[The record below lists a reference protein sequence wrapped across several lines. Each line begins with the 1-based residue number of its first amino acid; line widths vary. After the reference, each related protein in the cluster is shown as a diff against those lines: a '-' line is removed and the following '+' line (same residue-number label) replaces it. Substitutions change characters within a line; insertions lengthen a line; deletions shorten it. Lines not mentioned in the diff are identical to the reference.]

1 MSDSTHAGANQR
13 SDTRALRVG
22 GAAAIAVT
30 IALTTFGGFV
40 LNAGLYSQVATYC
53 GIAREINTFG
63 SAALFFVLFVVAV
76 RWPSLLD
83 KRIMTVGALGC
94 LATAAVVLELAV
106 RFADPAATVVGLLF
120 STAGKT
126 WAAALIACSLG
137 SLGSAKEAAV
147 AAAGGIALGGIV
159 AMLAPT
165 PNWQIAIALHVA
177 FPVLVVAL
185 LYRRS
190 SDVLDAVRR
199 GAPPFDLEV
208 ANPESFFAP
217 THALFLCAFLFS
229 VASGY
234 ALTIN
239 EVGHAPVTSDFSALL
254 TVALALWAIFGRD
267 GDKEDTLFSCA
278 VLLVIAGFLLAPFT
292 FSTGLPSANTL
303 LRCGNDGF
311 SMLVWMVI
319 AAVGRRNVFALL
331 PTFALIRACGAL
343 GTNLGAIA
351 GHTSN
356 GFVGANQQA
365 AELIAAVALFLFVAL
380 LWVGFRKFSFSGTIR
395 GMAGVAEGTS
405 AAGKETAEGVA
416 VKADAHVASTEA
428 ADSPGQSS
436 EDQAIPQR
444 SHTPSIEECC
454 AVLGAQHGLTERE
467 TEIFSMLARGRNGT
481 FIMEHYVISR
491 NTVKSHIK
499 HIYAKLDVHSQQ
511 ELIDLVESE
520 ATNHAGI
527 LRDATTYRAGK
538 LETFT
543 LDEVK
548 THYGLDK

>member
-13 SDTRALRVG
+13 SDTHVLRVG
-22 GAAAIAVT
+22 GAAAIAVAL
-30 IALTTFGGFV
+30 ALTTFGGFV
-40 LNAGLYSQVATYC
+40 LNSGLYSQVATYC

-83 KRIMTVGALGC
+83 KRIMAVGALGC

-137 SLGSAKEAAV
+137 SLESAKEAAV

-165 PNWQIAIALHVA
+165 PSWQIAIALYVA
-177 FPVLVVAL
+177 LPVLVVAL

-208 ANPESFFAP
+208 ANPESFFEP

-267 GDKEDTLFSCA
+267 EDKEDSLFSCA

-292 FSTGLPSANTL
+292 FSTGLPSANAL

-395 GMAGVAEGTS
+395 GMAGVAEAAG
-405 AAGKETAEGVA
+405 AAGKETATA
-416 VKADAHVASTEA
+416 PDAHITNTDA
-428 ADSPGQSS
+428 ADSPSQSS
-436 EDQAIPQR
+436 EEQAIPQGP
-444 SHTPSIEECC
+444 HAPSIEERC
-454 AVLGAQHGLTERE
+454 ADLGVQHGLTERE

-520 ATNHAGI
+520 AINRAGI
-527 LRDATTYRAGK
+527 LRDATAYRAGK
-538 LETFT
+538 LETYT